1 MIVSLHATHESAD
14 GTQCLHDIVPKLEG
28 GVESM
33 ISKISAVNEYVIIST
48 CNRFELYTST
58 YDNEEVR
65 EAFNNMIKEI
75 FPYDTRDMTYIL
87 EDSASIGHLF
97 RVVCGLDSL
106 MVGENEIQHQV
117 KVSYS
122 QARSEGHVGKMMS
135 HLFDRALTVGKRV
148 RSETALNRGAVS
160 VGSAAVELATQKL
173 GTLDGK
179 NIIILGA
186 GDTATVIAKN
196 LVGKNPNTV
205 FVSNRTFQ
213 RAKELASALGGLA
226 IPMSRRI
233 DAMEFSDLVLV
244 ATSAPHPV
252 LRREHITEIM
262 GRRPEKKL
270 LIIDVSLP
278 RNVSEDVI
286 EIPNVELDTM
296 DSLERIAMENA
307 NKRRNEV
314 HEAEKILKQELEK
327 IDRER
332 RERYADEVIR
342 KISLKLSY
350 IRGEEL
356 ETARSRSKCTDP
368 NKVMDDMSR
377 ALVNKITS
385 EVYRNLRAASR
396 NGRSDICDNV
406 AELFGVNEDVSKC
419 TYEKVEEEQEF
430 EESYSRNEAAS
441 RRVRSAN
448 IL

>member
-1 MIVSLHATHESAD
+1 MILSLHATYESAD
-14 GTQCLHDIVPKLEG
+14 GTECLNDIVPKLENG
-28 GVESM
+28 IESM
-33 ISKISAVNEYVIIST
+33 ISRISAVNEYIIIST
-48 CNRFELYTST
+48 CNRFELYVATD
-58 YDNEEVR
+58 DNEEIR
-65 EAFNNMIKEI
+65 KAFNNMIKEI
-75 FPYDTRDMTYIL
+75 FPYDARDITYIL
-87 EDSASIGHLF
+87 ENSASIGHLF
-97 RVVCGLDSL
+97 RVVCGLNSL

-122 QARSEGHVGKMMS
+122 KARDEGHVGKMLS
-135 HLFDRALTVGKRV
+135 HLFNRALTVGKRV
-148 RSETALNRGAVS
+148 RSETALNKGAVS
-160 VGSAAVELATQKL
+160 VGSAAVELAIRKL

-196 LVGKNPNTV
+196 LIGKNPNTV

-226 IPMSRRI
+226 IPMSQRI
-233 DAMEFSDLVLV
+233 DAMESSDLVLV

-252 LRREHITEIM
+252 LRLEHITEIM
-262 GRRPEKKL
+262 GRRPDKKL

-286 EIPNVELDTM
+286 EVPNVELDTM

-314 HEAEKILKQELEK
+314 QEAEKILEQELEK

-332 RERYADEVIR
+332 KERYADEVIR
-342 KISLKLSY
+342 KISLKLSD

-356 ETARSRSKCTDP
+356 DTAISRSRNTDP
-368 NKVMDDMSR
+368 SEVMDDMSR
-377 ALVNKITS
+377 ALINKITA
-385 EVYRNLRAASR
+385 EVYRNLREASR

-406 AELFGVNEDVSKC
+406 AELFGVNENASKC
-419 TYEKVEEEQEF
+419 TYEKVEKEQGSK
-430 EESYSRNEAAS
+430 ESSGRNEVAS
-441 RRVRSAN
+441 RRICSAN